1 MMAHQFILRPQRR
14 RHTLRLATMAEV
26 AIGLRWTPLV
36 LMAIAVGFG
45 LLVCHADWLLPESWL
60 VRFIAFWLPLSMSFW
75 PYSEPE
81 RAVRMSASSLMS
93 ATKSAA
99 LWTTLG
105 LAVWAAVVNS

>member
-1 MMAHQFILRPQRR
+1 MAHQFILRPQGRAL
-14 RHTLRLATMAEV
+14 LRLATMAEV

-36 LMAIAVGFG
+36 IMVIAVGFG
-45 LLVCHADWLLPESWL
+45 LLVCHAGRLESWP

-105 LAVWAAVVNS
+105 LAVWAAVINS